1 MRRIF
6 LLDGYNLFYRCFY
19 AVPPFTDP
27 EGNPVNAIYGVAKM
41 VAGFHESEKP
51 DCLALVMDSREPNF
65 RSKIYAEYKA
75 TRDRMPDDLR
85 SQEPLLYELFASL
98 GIPTIALGG
107 FEADD
112 IIGTFATKFGK
123 DSDNSVY
130 IVSGD
135 KDLYQF
141 VGENVAVYDTMKRVV
156 ARRKEA
162 IEKFGV
168 PPERVVDYLAI
179 VGDASD
185 NIPGIPGFGP
195 KKAEALITQFGSLE
209 SIYENL
215 DQITGKARETLE
227 NSREVAFLSKTL
239 ASIDVNVPVE
249 LDLEAA
255 KFASRPFLTPEAEAF
270 FHRLGF
276 KSLLPKRDVVMR
288 DVTNLETGFEEVTEQ
303 SVVDAL
309 MSEVNEVRSCTFSA
323 FQEKGNFAGFVIG
336 IGGKYRAFRS
346 KNLTLAPFLKELLA
360 SGVTIRGFDVKSD
373 LRAVYR
379 YLDDGQISAEELQGS
394 LF

>member
-123 DSDNSVY
+123 DPDNSVY

-276 KSLLPKRDVVMR
+276 KSLLPKKEVVMR
-288 DVTNLETGFEEVTEQ
+288 DSTDLETGFEEVAEQ
-303 SVVDAL
+303 SVVDSL
-309 MSEVNEVRSCTFSA
+309 MDEIREVRSCTFSA

-346 KNLTLAPFLKELLA
+346 RNLTLAPFLRELLE
-360 SGVTIRGFDVKSD
+360 SKTTIRGFDVKSD

-379 YLDDGQISAEELQGS
+379 YLDDGQVTAEELQGS

>member
-27 EGNPVNAIYGVAKM
+27 EGNPVNAVYGVAKM

-123 DSDNSVY
+123 DADNSVY

-185 NIPGIPGFGP
+185 NIPGIQGFGP

-215 DQITGKARETLE
+215 EAITGK
-227 NSREVAFLSKTL
+227 
-239 ASIDVNVPVE
+239 
-249 LDLEAA
+249 
-255 KFASRPFLTPEAEAF
+255 
-270 FHRLGF
+270 
-276 KSLLPKRDVVMR
+276 
-288 DVTNLETGFEEVTEQ
+288 
-303 SVVDAL
+303 
-309 MSEVNEVRSCTFSA
+309 
-323 FQEKGNFAGFVIG
+323 
-336 IGGKYRAFRS
+336 
-346 KNLTLAPFLKELLA
+346 
-360 SGVTIRGFDVKSD
+360 
-373 LRAVYR
+373 
-379 YLDDGQISAEELQGS
+379 
-394 LF
+394 

>member
-1 MRRIF
+1 M
-6 LLDGYNLFYRCFY
+6 L
-19 AVPPFTDP
+19 
-27 EGNPVNAIYGVAKM
+27 
-41 VAGFHESEKP
+41 AGFYESEKP

-65 RSKIYAEYKA
+65 RAKIYSEYKA

-85 SQEPLLYELFASL
+85 SQEPLLYELFAAL
-98 GIPTIALGG
+98 GIPTVALGG

-112 IIGTFATKFGK
+112 IIGTFVTELGK
-123 DSDNSVY
+123 NPDNSVY

-141 VGENVAVYDTMKRVV
+141 VGENVAVYDTMKRLI

-179 VGDASD
+179 VGDSSD

-195 KKAEALITQFGSLE
+195 KKAEALITEFGSLE

-215 DQITGKARETLE
+215 DKIPGKARETLE

-239 ASIDVNVPVE
+239 ATIDVNVPVS

-255 KFASRPFLTPEAEAF
+255 KFAGRPFLTPEAEAL

-276 KSLLPKRDVVMR
+276 KSLLPKRDVVLR
-288 DVTNLETGFEEVTEQ
+288 DVTNLGADFHEISTASEVEALLESVKNAGGCSFAAFEE
-303 SVVDAL
+303 
-309 MSEVNEVRSCTFSA
+309 
-323 FQEKGNFAGFVIG
+323 KGRFAGCSVG
-336 IGGKYRAFRS
+336 VEGKYAVLRAKSVALDSFIRG
-346 KNLTLAPFLKELLA
+346 LLSA
-360 SGVTIRGFDVKSD
+360 DVEIRGFDLKADLKS
-373 LRAVYR
+373 VYR
-379 YLDDGQISAEELQGS
+379 YLEDGKVSAEEIQGS

>member
-255 KFASRPFLTPEAEAF
+255 KFAARPFLTPEAEAF

-276 KSLLPKRDVVMR
+276 KSLLPKKEVVMR
-288 DVTNLETGFEEVTEQ
+288 DSTDLETGFEEVAEQ
-303 SVVDAL
+303 SVVDSL
-309 MSEVNEVRSCTFSA
+309 MDEIREVRSCTFSA

-346 KNLTLAPFLKELLA
+346 RNLTLAPFLRELLE
-360 SGVTIRGFDVKSD
+360 SKTEIRGFDVKSD

-379 YLDDGQISAEELQGS
+379 YLDDGQITAEELQGS

>member
-1 MRRIF
+1 M
-6 LLDGYNLFYRCFY
+6 
-19 AVPPFTDP
+19 
-27 EGNPVNAIYGVAKM
+27 
-41 VAGFHESEKP
+41 
-51 DCLALVMDSREPNF
+51 
-65 RSKIYAEYKA
+65 
-75 TRDRMPDDLR
+75 
-85 SQEPLLYELFASL
+85 
-98 GIPTIALGG
+98 
-107 FEADD
+107 
-112 IIGTFATKFGK
+112 
-123 DSDNSVY
+123 Y

-179 VGDASD
+179 VGDSSD

-195 KKAEALITQFGSLE
+195 KKAEALITEFGSLE
-209 SIYENL
+209 SIYENI
-215 DQITGKARETLE
+215 DKITGKARETLE

-276 KSLLPKRDVVMR
+276 KSLLPKRDVVLR
-288 DVTNLETGFEEVTEQ
+288 DAMNLETGFEEIVDQ
-303 SVVDAL
+303 SVVD
-309 MSEVNEVRSCTFSA
+309 
-323 FQEKGNFAGFVIG
+323 
-336 IGGKYRAFRS
+336 
-346 KNLTLAPFLKELLA
+346 
-360 SGVTIRGFDVKSD
+360 
-373 LRAVYR
+373 
-379 YLDDGQISAEELQGS
+379 
-394 LF
+394 

>member
-19 AVPPFTDP
+19 AIPPFTDP
-27 EGNPVNAIYGVAKM
+27 EGNPVNAVFGLAKM
-41 VAGFHESEKP
+41 LAGFHDSEKP
-51 DCLALVMDSREPNF
+51 ECLALVMDSRGPNF
-65 RSKIYAEYKA
+65 RSEMYAEYKA

-85 SQEPLLYELFASL
+85 SQEPILYELFAAL
-98 GIPTIALGG
+98 GIPTIALPG

-112 IIGTFATKFGK
+112 IIGTFATKFSK
-123 DSDNSVY
+123 DPENSVY

-162 IEKFGV
+162 LEKFGV
-168 PPERVVDYLAI
+168 APEFVVDYLAI
-179 VGDASD
+179 VGDSSD

-227 NSREVAFLSKTL
+227 NSREVAFLSKRL
-239 ASIDVNVPVE
+239 ATIDVNVPVE
-249 LDLEAA
+249 LDLVDCT
-255 KFASRPFLTPEAEAF
+255 FASRPFLTPEAEALF
-270 FHRLGF
+270 RRLDF
-276 KSLLPKRDVVMR
+276 KSLLPKRDAVLR
-288 DVTNLETGFEEVTEQ
+288 DATNLGVGYEEITDAAGLEKLLESVKRTGSCSFAAFEE
-303 SVVDAL
+303 
-309 MSEVNEVRSCTFSA
+309 
-323 FQEKGNFAGFVIG
+323 KGRFAGCSVG
-336 IGGKYRAFRS
+336 VEGKYFVVRARS
-346 KNLTLAPFLKELLA
+346 TALAPFLRELLA
-360 SGVTIRGFDVKSD
+360 ADVEIRGYDIKSD
-373 LRAVYR
+373 LKSVYR
-379 YLDDGQISAEELQGS
+379 YLDDGKVSAEEMQGS